1 MEDRKEVKKVEVTV
15 EGRSVGTEDRPE
27 TQAEVRDWVLVGS
40 GGAGDFWEK
49 IGVGTGRRETET
61 QTQTQT
67 ETGDR
72 W

>member
-1 MEDRKEVKKVEVTV
+1 MWGQKT
-15 EGRSVGTEDRPE
+15 GR

-61 QTQTQT
+61 QTAG
-67 ETGDR
+67 GDR
-72 W
+72 WYGRVG